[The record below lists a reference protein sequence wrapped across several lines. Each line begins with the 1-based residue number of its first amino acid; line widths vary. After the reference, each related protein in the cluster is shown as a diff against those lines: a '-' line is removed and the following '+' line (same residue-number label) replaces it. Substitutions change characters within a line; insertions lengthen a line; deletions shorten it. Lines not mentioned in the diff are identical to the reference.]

1 MLKCYKYLIRQNF
14 SFSIYAQI
22 MDVVE
27 VAAGVADGLPHA
39 HDDAC
44 NGGDD
49 NGGGDN
55 DVAYPAVQQQ
65 RLKNQV
71 QPKPALLQKL

>member
-1 MLKCYKYLIRQNF
+1 M
-14 SFSIYAQI
+14 
-22 MDVVE
+22 
-27 VAAGVADGLPHA
+27 AAGVADGLPHA
-39 HDDAC
+39 HGDAC